1 MLGAY
6 AGFGNPLM
14 MLAMLHHPMCAI
26 QQRHDSRAVL
36 PPLGTHGACAM
47 ESLFGIYAH
56 VPNEDD
62 SEKLKR
68 WSKEEDEALLEWLEL
83 LGQYAQ

>member
-14 MLAMLHHPMCAI
+14 MPAMLHHPMCAT
-26 QQRHDSRAVL
+26 QQRHDSRAML
-36 PPLGTHGACAM
+36 PPLGTRGM
-47 ESLFGIYAH
+47 GSLFGVHAH
-56 VPNEDD
+56 VPDEDD

-68 WSKEEDEALLEWLEL
+68 WNKEEEEALLEWLEL
-83 LGQYAQ
+83 PGQYTQ